1 MHIVT
6 RHAADVTTLKRYCQ
20 QASNAK
26 QRDRYRAV
34 LLALEGHTTPQI
46 RAILGRSKNFVQR
59 WNYAYRDGGIEA
71 LCPLRQT
78 GRPPKLPREEE
89 RSFKQRVL
97 DGPTASDQGLC
108 TLRGKDAMRIL
119 KQEFGVQY
127 SLDGVYDLLHRLGL
141 SCLKPRPKHRKNN
154 PQAMQQWLN
163 DAPLLSRRSETNTPI
178 RPSKSG
184 SKTKRGSASKER

>member
-6 RHAADVTTLKRYCQ
+6 RHATDVTTLKRYCQ
-20 QASNAK
+20 QTSNAK

-89 RSFKQRVL
+89 LSFKQRVL
-97 DGPTASDQGLC
+97 AGPTASDQGLC

-119 KQEFGVQY
+119 KQEFGVPY

-163 DAPLLSRRSETNTPI
+163 DAPLLSSTSKMNTPTG
-178 RPSKSG
+178 PSKSG
-184 SKTKRGSASKER
+184 FRTKRGSASKEH